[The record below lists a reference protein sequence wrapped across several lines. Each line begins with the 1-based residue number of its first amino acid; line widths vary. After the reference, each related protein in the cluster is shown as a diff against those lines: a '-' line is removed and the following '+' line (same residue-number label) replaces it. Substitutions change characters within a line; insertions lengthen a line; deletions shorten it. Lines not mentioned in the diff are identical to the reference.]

1 MSLAWAGRVIVGAGV
16 LAIAACSGEA
26 GDAGEG
32 PPSAGGSHAVAVVT
46 LTDQLDHPWAV
57 AFAGEDILVT
67 ERSGDLRVVRNGELV
82 NTPVSGVPPV
92 FAEGH
97 GGLLDVVTDPDFAN
111 SRRIFFSYAV
121 AMNGLNTTRV
131 ASARYENGALSEVQV
146 IFTADPPH
154 SGNMHFGSRLV
165 FDRNGLLYITVG
177 ERNLRA
183 PAQDVADHAGSI
195 MRVGQDGTAPAG
207 NLNSTNHAAL
217 PEIFSIGHRN
227 PQGIALHPETGAVWA
242 SEHGPRGGDELNV
255 IHAGRNYGWPVIT
268 YGVDYD
274 GSRIGD
280 THAPGMEQP
289 LHQWTPS
296 IAPSGLAFYTGD
308 RFPRWRG
315 NLFMGALAGRDL
327 YRLVLDGERVVAQE
341 RLLTDLGQRIRD
353 VRQGP
358 DGLLYVLTDEDQG
371 RLLRL
376 EPADTEP

>member
-1 MSLAWAGRVIVGAGV
+1 MSLAWTGRMILGAGV
-16 LAIAACSGEA
+16 LALTACSSDEGGEA
-26 GDAGEG
+26 
-32 PPSAGGSHAVAVVT
+32 SGGTHAVAVVT
-46 LTDQLDHPWAV
+46 VADGLDHPWAV
-57 AFAGEDILVT
+57 AFAGDDILVT
-67 ERSGDLRVVRNGELV
+67 ERSGDLRVVRNGQLLD
-82 NTPVSGVPPV
+82 TPVTDVPAV
-92 FAEGH
+92 VAEGH
-97 GGLLDVVTDPDFAN
+97 GGLLDVVTHPDFAN
-111 SRRIFFSYAV
+111 NRRIFLSYAV
-121 AMNGLNTTRV
+121 AINGLTTTRV
-131 ASARYENGALSEVQV
+131 SSARYENGALSDVRD

-154 SGNMHFGSRLV
+154 SGDMHFGSRLV
-165 FDRNGLLYITVG
+165 FDRSGALYITVG
-177 ERNLRA
+177 ERNQREL
-183 PAQDVADHAGSI
+183 AQEVDDHAGSI
-195 MRVGQDGTAPAG
+195 MRVHADGSLPAD
-207 NLNSTNHAAL
+207 NLHATNPAAL

-227 PQGIALHPETGAVWA
+227 PQGIALHPDTGAVWA

-255 IHAGRNYGWPVIT
+255 IRVGRNYGWPVIT

-289 LHQWTPS
+289 ITYWTPS

-341 RLLTDLGQRIRD
+341 RLLTALGQRIRD